1 MSCLNDQ
8 CTYWSP
14 SYLNYP
20 NSLEE
25 VLKTA
30 IDAEYQ
36 AIDKYMYQASV
47 IKDPYIVAILN
58 RIIEDEE
65 LHIKVLKE
73 WETKL
78 VR

>member
-1 MSCLNDQ
+1 MMLA
-8 CTYWSP
+8 
-14 SYLNYP
+14 
-20 NSLEE
+20 LEE

-36 AIDKYMYQASV
+36 AIDKYMYQASI

>member
-1 MSCLNDQ
+1 
-8 CTYWSP
+8 
-14 SYLNYP
+14 
-20 NSLEE
+20 
-25 VLKTA
+25 
-30 IDAEYQ
+30 
-36 AIDKYMYQASV
+36 MYQASV